1 VKLIRGI
8 LKVALSPPI
17 LLMVT
22 KVYIPVLFPLT
33 FLIGLSAV
41 FLDRLLDPALSS
53 LLGIS
58 SARGFLPVPTN
69 YWVALGSF
77 VLGAFLWLW
86 TYEQLVRV
94 GKGSPSPTA
103 GRTQRLVTTGIYAYS
118 RNPSLYGKL
127 LGVLAVGFALNSFS
141 FCFILVPL
149 LLAGSLVEKVWRQ
162 EPQLVE
168 VFGEEY
174 LRYQREVPLF
184 IPWKF
189 FIPKR

>member
-1 VKLIRGI
+1 MIRSVI
-8 LKVALSPPI
+8 RVALSPPI

-33 FLIGLSAV
+33 FLIALTSVWLDHALDSA
-41 FLDRLLDPALSS
+41 LQGAI
-53 LLGIS
+53 GIS
-58 SARGFLPVPTN
+58 TATGFLPTPLN
-69 YWVALGSF
+69 YWIALGSF
-77 VLGAFLWLW
+77 VLGALLWLW
-86 TYEQLVRV
+86 TYEVLVRE

-103 GRTQRLVTTGIYAYS
+103 GRTQRLVTTGIYAWC
-118 RNPSLYGKL
+118 RNPSIYGKL
-127 LGVLAVGFALNSFS
+127 FGVWAVGIALNSFA

-149 LLAGSLVEKVWRQ
+149 LLTGSLIEKVWRQ

-184 IPWKF
+184 FPWKLF
-189 FIPKR
+189 FPKR